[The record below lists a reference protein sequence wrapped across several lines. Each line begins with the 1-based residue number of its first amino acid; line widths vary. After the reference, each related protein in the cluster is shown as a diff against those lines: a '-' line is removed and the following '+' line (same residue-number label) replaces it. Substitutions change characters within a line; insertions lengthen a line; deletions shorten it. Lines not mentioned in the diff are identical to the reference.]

1 MKHKLLK
8 HDWPPHPSLPYQGF
22 SPDSDLDWVIKVMIK
37 RTRKKPAF
45 ILLPNQR
52 WWVDSGAKDH
62 GSYYYLH
69 DGVKITWH
77 PENRLL
83 LKAGPVKEK
92 R

>member
-1 MKHKLLK
+1 MPELIAHP
-8 HDWPPHPSLPYQGF
+8 WPPHPTLGYQGF
-22 SPDSDLDWVIKVMIK
+22 SPDSDLDWVIRTFVK
-37 RTRKKPAF
+37 RYGNKPKF
-45 ILLPNQR
+45 ILLPEKR
-52 WWVDSGAKDH
+52 WYRDSGAEEPEPC
-62 GSYYYLH
+62 YYLH